1 MYLDLKPLKN
11 ELVKYCVYSVF
22 QRISLFLIF
31 SVFSLLLCKIIL
43 YDIIMTSSYSS
54 VILTLQVVRD
64 STPNQYMVLLKFKD
78 KVKNFGF

>member
-11 ELVKYCVYSVF
+11 ELVKYYVYSVF

-78 KVKNFGF
+78 KVKNFGV